1 MFAGFY
7 LQYKVYCQNGS
18 SGVYLG
24 VIGGFQQRSIIS
36 IYKHNKYVYIC
47 NEVHFFHVLPGTLR
61 DTRVRK
67 YM

>member
-7 LQYKVYCQNGS
+7 LQYVHAKFIAKNGS

-47 NEVHFFHVLPGTLR
+47 N
-61 DTRVRK
+61 
-67 YM
+67 